1 MRCQL
6 LFHVWPYAALALL
19 MLGMVVRYA
28 FLRHRVGDHRTE
40 LSEAWAAYGGGKV
53 WQFSLAMLLFAHV
66 VGLLAPHA
74 VILAS
79 RAPAY
84 LYACEA
90 GGFLVGLLSLAG
102 WAGLMWRHLGRSR
115 MSVVADVGDAIFLAL
130 LFVAIVSG
138 LLMAVV
144 YRWASS
150 WGAAI
155 LTPYVVS
162 LLQGAPVTDFVG
174 QMPCLVRLHIF
185 SAFAVAAAIPMTRLA
200 PAMVVLARVSLDV
213 AVRPVAAVF
222 DTATEWLRRYNPAL
236 WIWPVEDAEPAFVW
250 SEEWVPRTISGF
262 QKSTMR
268 RDFGPPQEEQAN
280 GELSDTRAVALGY
293 ETGTKSS

>member
-19 MLGMVVRYA
+19 ALGMIVRYA
-28 FLRHRVGDHRTE
+28 LIRHRTQTDQAE
-40 LSEAWAAYGGGKV
+40 LSEAWATYGGGKV
-53 WQFSLAMLLFAHV
+53 WRFSLFMLFVAHL

-79 RAPAY
+79 RAPAW

-90 GGFLVGLLSLAG
+90 AGFSVGLLALGG
-102 WAGLMWRHLGRSR
+102 WAALMWRHLGRSR
-115 MSVVADVGDAIFLAL
+115 VSIFAEVGDAIFLSLVFLSIA
-130 LFVAIVSG
+130 SG

-155 LTPYVVS
+155 LTPYFVS
-162 LLQGAPVTDFVG
+162 LVQGTPATELVD
-174 QMPCLVRLHIF
+174 QLPCLVRLHVVSSF
-185 SAFAVAAAIPMTRLA
+185 GVAAAIPITRLA
-200 PAMVVLARVSLDV
+200 PALFALLHRAIEV
-213 AVRPVAAVF
+213 AGRPVGVVSRAAS
-222 DTATEWLRRYNPAL
+222 EWLRAHNPAL
-236 WIWPVEDAEPAFVW
+236 WIWPVEDAEPAFAL

-262 QKSTMR
+262 QKSAVR
-268 RDFGPPQEEQAN
+268 RVFPRYEEELDGDPASGQA
-280 GELSDTRAVALGY
+280 VGY
-293 ETGTKSS
+293 ETGSKTQ